1 MNERKMSQNV
11 RRSRRR
17 RLGRRPMNQNTEAV
31 SPVVATLILI
41 LVAVAAAAAL
51 YLWLSGWQA
60 GITNGIGSPHAQ
72 YSLTIGG
79 STTVYPFD
87 QTIVTWFQQNNS
99 NVIVSNNQGGSGAGI
114 IAVCLGQVDIGAASR
129 AVTAADISS
138 CPALQ
143 NAVQTRLG
151 IAAIVPIM
159 AKTNA
164 QGFTASAATSGF
176 AQQVLASIYQV
187 NSGATGIITT
197 PVSNAGPGTTP
208 AVFGLAAGAPS
219 AACLGGV
226 TGLAGKCYAWSDVPN
241 NWGSAGCSSAGTTT
255 CTYGAATSEIRLYD
269 RADNSGTE
277 ANFVAKLLGGKCGT
291 DNQIESCNGHVSATG
306 GSSQNGNPALLTAV
320 GADPLGLGFNDF
332 GFVTSTSTVNGFAFQ
347 NASQTL
353 PVVASTGSVKAA
365 AGSSA
370 VAPFAGDYG
379 GWTPL
384 EFVTIGPPTGEAQR
398 FIQFALDPAVNQ
410 VVCTQNGYISI
421 YV

>member
-1 MNERKMSQNV
+1 
-11 RRSRRR
+11 
-17 RLGRRPMNQNTEAV
+17 
-31 SPVVATLILI
+31 VVATLILI

-60 GITNGIGSPHAQ
+60 GVTKTVGSPNAQ
-72 YSLTIGG
+72 YSIKIGG

-87 QTIVTWFQQNNS
+87 QTIVTWFMQNNS
-99 NVIVSNNQGGSGAGI
+99 DVVVSNNQGGSGAGI
-114 IAVCLGQVDIGAASR
+114 LAVCQGQVDIGAASR
-129 AVTAADISS
+129 AVTAADIST

-143 NAVQTRLG
+143 QAIQTRLG
-151 IAAIVPIM
+151 IAAIVPIL
-159 AKTNA
+159 AKTNV
-164 QGFTASAATSGF
+164 QGFTGASATSGF

-187 NSGATGIITT
+187 NTGASGLITT
-197 PVSNAGPGTTP
+197 PIQGPAVAPTTP
-208 AVFGLAAGAPS
+208 ANFGLAVGAPT

-226 TGLAGKCYAWSDVPN
+226 PGIAGKCYAWSDIPN
-241 NWGSAGCSSAGTTT
+241 NWGSANCNSAGTTA

-291 DNQIESCNGHVSATG
+291 DNQLDSCNGHTSATG
-306 GSSQNGNPALLTAV
+306 GGSFTGNPALLTAV

-353 PVVASTGSVKAA
+353 PVVATTTNVKNAA
-365 AGSSA
+365 ASSA
-370 VAPFAGDYG
+370 VSPFTNDFG

-384 EFVTIGPPTGEAQR
+384 EFVTIGPPTGEVQR
-398 FIQFALDPAVNQ
+398 FIQFAMDPNVNQ
-410 VVCTQNGYISI
+410 QVCAENGYISV